1 MNNMKSIKVP
11 SNGNNSNNTNS
22 NGNGTKYNQSPNG
35 SPFKSNFMKNCS
47 NGLNETEEL

>member
-11 SNGNNSNNTNS
+11 SNGHSSHNNHS

-35 SPFKSNFMKNCS
+35 SPFKNNFMKNC